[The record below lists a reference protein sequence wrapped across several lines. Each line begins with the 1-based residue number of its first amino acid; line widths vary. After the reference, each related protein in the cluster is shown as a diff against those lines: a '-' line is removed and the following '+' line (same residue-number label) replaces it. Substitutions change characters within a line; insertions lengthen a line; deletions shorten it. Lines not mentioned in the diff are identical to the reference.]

1 LVLVVFAASRLF
13 YLIAGALLVEV
24 VPVQRQTLDVSIE
37 ALSILAHFG
46 ELDLVSI
53 SYCWPPP

>member
-1 LVLVVFAASRLF
+1 MVFAASCLF

-37 ALSILAHFG
+37 ALSILAYFG
-46 ELDLVSI
+46 ELNLVST